1 MMDLTALFKL
11 SYGMYAVTVDGER
24 PTGCI
29 ANAVMQITAEPPRIA
44 VSMNRENYTHRCM
57 KEVGRF
63 AVTVFSE
70 RADAE
75 TIGMLG
81 FRSGRDGAKF
91 AGVPFSER
99 YGYPVP
105 DGGCAVLTC
114 RLIDSMDAGTHTIF
128 LGEVTAAE
136 TLNADAP
143 MTYAYYRANLRGR
156 APKNAPTWQREQK
169 PPHA

>member
-1 MMDLTALFKL
+1 MMDLSALFRL

-24 PTGCI
+24 PTGCVV
-29 ANAVMQITAEPPRIA
+29 NTVVQITAEPPRVA
-44 VSMNRENYTHRCM
+44 VSMNQNNYTHGCM
-57 KEVGRF
+57 KKIGRF
-63 AVTVFSE
+63 AVCVFSK

-91 AGVPFSER
+91 AGVPFTEH

-105 DGGCAVLTC
+105 NGCCAVLVC
-114 RLIDSMDAGTHTIF
+114 KLIDHLDAGTHTIF

-136 TLNADAP
+136 VLSEDAP
-143 MTYAYYRANLRGR
+143 MTYAYYRAHLKGS
-156 APKNAPTWQREQK
+156 APKNAPTWQQEK
-169 PPHA
+169 K